1 MSSNPIIVARGPT
14 EWMELGAIADA
25 FGVEL
30 ASHGGGPTNMKMLCA
45 IPNAIYMESGGK
57 QIVNGEVLAPES
69 PGMSSE
75 VSHDFITA
83 YKIG

>member
-1 MSSNPIIVARGPT
+1 MDEI
-14 EWMELGAIADA
+14 GAIADG

-30 ASHGGGPTNMKMLCA
+30 ASHGGGPVDMNILCS

-57 QIVNGEVLAPES
+57 QDIVNGEVLAPEE

-75 VSHDFITA
+75 PERDFIA
-83 YKIG
+83 KHKIA